1 MNWISAL
8 NNALEYIENNLE
20 NDVKNKKNKLRYVYV
35 RNIMYKGFSR

>member
-20 NDVKNKKNKLRYVYV
+20 NDVKIKK
-35 RNIMYKGFSR
+35 ISSDMSMFGI

>member
-20 NDVKNKKNKLRYVYV
+20 NDVKIKKTLKSKFQR
-35 RNIMYKGFSR
+35 FF

>member
-20 NDVKNKKNKLRYVYV
+20 NDVKIKNSSDMSVFG
-35 RNIMYKGFSR
+35 I